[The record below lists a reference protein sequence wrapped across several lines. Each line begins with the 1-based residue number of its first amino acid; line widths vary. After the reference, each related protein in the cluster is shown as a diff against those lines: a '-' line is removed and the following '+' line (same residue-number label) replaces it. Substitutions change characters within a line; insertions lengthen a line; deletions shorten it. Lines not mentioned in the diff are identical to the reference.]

1 MDPMSDQV
9 FSVGEVALGHHEG
22 KVNRDEFQSDL
33 HDSVRGIKQL
43 THSLRSQVKVANPV
57 DKGAQESIYKTKLK
71 INELMNDFQQSLSEM
86 ADGFK

>member
-1 MDPMSDQV
+1 MSDQI
-9 FSVGEVALGHHEG
+9 FSVGEVMLGNHEG
-22 KVNRDEFQSDL
+22 KVNRDDFQSDL

-43 THSLRSQVKVANPV
+43 TNSLRSQVKVASPV

-86 ADGFK
+86 SDAFK